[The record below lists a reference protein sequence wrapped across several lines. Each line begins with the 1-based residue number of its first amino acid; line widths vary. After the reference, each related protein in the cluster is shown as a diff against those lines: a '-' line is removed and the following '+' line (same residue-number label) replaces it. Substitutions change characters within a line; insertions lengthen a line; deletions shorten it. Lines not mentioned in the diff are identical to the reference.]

1 MRRTEIQKRRRR
13 ITAAKQT
20 KSSEMWK
27 IYFWEFGFFCKKRKP
42 TLFLKSD
49 FKKTETIPKSKVE
62 LEAGN

>member
-1 MRRTEIQKRRRR
+1 
-13 ITAAKQT
+13 
-20 KSSEMWK
+20 MWK

-49 FKKTETIPKSKVE
+49 FKKAETIPKSKVE